1 MRHIWR
7 PPYIRNPLRVESNSW
22 LRGHQRCPCS
32 SFDIQRHMFSD
43 NYIYNID
50 TIWYNSRSNEHIF
63 ENSWLDKNHHYIIFP
78 FELYKGC
85 RSWFYLKNS
94 TLYNNSLQNAVWK
107 NSKLYVWSS
116 YDIGF
121 THFTIRSQNLC
132 GSFNSPGTTVP
143 TGDVRCL
150 NRC

>member
-7 PPYIRNPLRVESNSW
+7 PLYIRNSLRVKSNSW
-22 LRGHQRCPCS
+22 LRGRQICPCS

-43 NYIYNID
+43 NNIYNID

-85 RSWFYLKNS
+85 RSWFYLKIQIYIIIHYK
-94 TLYNNSLQNAVWK
+94 TRFK
-107 NSKLYVWSS
+107 KKSKLYVWSS
-116 YDIGF
+116 YDIGL
-121 THFTIRSQNLC
+121 SQNLY
-132 GSFNSPGTTVP
+132 GPLFMGYP
-143 TGDVRCL
+143 
-150 NRC
+150 